1 MSPPLSTGVTTMEPY
16 HPRPRYQPDYL
27 AGQYPVITEQP
38 ASNTTPVVTQQAVV
52 IQAVRPTDLRDWN
65 SQLCGCFEDWGSLCM
80 GIWCPIC
87 LMVDVSSRM
96 GEGCCLPFCCGP
108 GALLG
113 LRIKLRVQQNIK
125 GSLMD
130 DYCAVQCCPLCVLC
144 QLSRELRHS
153 QLTNPY

>member
-65 SQLCGCFEDWGSLCM
+65 SQLCGCFEDWGSCKYISQVTQKKVTF
-80 GIWCPIC
+80 G
-87 LMVDVSSRM
+87 V
-96 GEGCCLPFCCGP
+96 
-108 GALLG
+108 
-113 LRIKLRVQQNIK
+113 LRNI
-125 GSLMD
+125 M
-130 DYCAVQCCPLCVLC
+130 
-144 QLSRELRHS
+144 
-153 QLTNPY
+153 

>member
-1 MSPPLSTGVTTMEPY
+1 MTNLKK
-16 HPRPRYQPDYL
+16 L
-27 AGQYPVITEQP
+27 ILF
-38 ASNTTPVVTQQAVV
+38 AV
-52 IQAVRPTDLRDWN
+52 
-65 SQLCGCFEDWGSLCM
+65 CM

-125 GSLMD
+125 VNLTTMVPKKTVQIRILNKNLPVLSVFVECVHPLSSLLPSTKLIRFFFRDLSWMITVLSSVVR
-130 DYCAVQCCPLCVLC
+130 CAFSASCHVSSDTP
-144 QLSRELRHS
+144 S
-153 QLTNPY
+153 